1 MDHVSLVRRQELLS
15 RARRQRYE
23 WLEGCRDDALNKGTN
38 SLRREC
44 EYEVVDELSR
54 DLFPCGNAILRY
66 LDRADGEQRPLVT
79 GDAEAERAVA
89 AKLEAKLSATTN
101 SHNSSKEARRAHDLT
116 DNLIERLKDGELVD
130 VVRSMQHLVNEY
142 VSASARSAAR
152 SDVEAEVGGLELD
165 AEAGGEEFLCDD
177 QEDFF
182 AEARRRIEAFALR
195 TASTLHKSHE
205 PWRGRDDEAQTA
217 TTIETVLYRRLEVC
231 LFGAGCPDAECARRA
246 SARDARLEAR
256 LRSLA
261 FVNLDHLDAEAPHE
275 TTTTNNPHWDAALR
289 SLREIDRAKAP
300 SDKTARLRTAVD
312 SLATALVREPDAD
325 ALLPA
330 LVVALTQARPA
341 RLDSN
346 LRYLRRFGKS
356 DGAEGFLITNLL
368 GAASFLATAD
378 HTSFNMSRQDFQDA
392 IAMCSR
398 AAGVQLNAP
407 RGEQPNTVANR
418 LDEIDARRTN
428 GSLPKSLREVSA
440 REIRA
445 LRLAR
450 RAESVVARASRQ
462 LDSTIR
468 SNLDGERSERNRQFR
483 FLGADA
489 DHLNPT
495 NVRLLLADYHDLV
508 HKIDCL
514 QKGPR
519 ANRN

>member
-23 WLEGCRDDALNKGTN
+23 WLEGCRDEALYKGTN

-66 LDRADGEQRPLVT
+66 LDRADGGQRPLVT

-89 AKLEAKLSATTN
+89 AKLEAKLGATPDNAT
-101 SHNSSKEARRAHDLT
+101 KQAPRAHDLT
-116 DNLIERLKDGELVD
+116 DSLIERLKDGELVD
-130 VVRSMQHLVNEY
+130 VVRSMQHLVSEY
-142 VSASARSAAR
+142 VSAAARSAAK
-152 SDVEAEVGGLELD
+152 SGVETEVGGLELD

-177 QEDFF
+177 QEDYF

-195 TASTLHKSHE
+195 TASTLHKSHQ
-205 PWRGRDDEAQTA
+205 PWQGRDDEARTA
-217 TTIETVLYRRLEVC
+217 ATIETVLYRRLEVC
-231 LFGAGCPDAECARRA
+231 LFGAGCPDVDCARRA

-261 FVNLDHLDAEAPHE
+261 FVTLDHLDADVPHE
-275 TTTTNNPHWDAALR
+275 STTTKNPHWDAALC
-289 SLREIDRAKAP
+289 SLRDIDRAKAP
-300 SDKTARLRTAVD
+300 SDKTARLRAAVD
-312 SLATALVREPDAD
+312 NLATALVREPDAD

-330 LVVALTQARPA
+330 LVVALAQARPA

-356 DGAEGFLITNLL
+356 DGAEAFLITNLL

-398 AAGVQLNAP
+398 APGVQLNGSGSA
-407 RGEQPNTVANR
+407 QPTVASR

-428 GSLPKSLREVSA
+428 GSLQKSLREVSA

-450 RAESVVARASRQ
+450 RAESVVAQASRQ

-468 SNLDGERSERNRQFR
+468 NNLDGDRTERNRQFR

-489 DHLNPT
+489 DHLNPA

-508 HKIDCL
+508 AKIDCL

-519 ANRN
+519 GK